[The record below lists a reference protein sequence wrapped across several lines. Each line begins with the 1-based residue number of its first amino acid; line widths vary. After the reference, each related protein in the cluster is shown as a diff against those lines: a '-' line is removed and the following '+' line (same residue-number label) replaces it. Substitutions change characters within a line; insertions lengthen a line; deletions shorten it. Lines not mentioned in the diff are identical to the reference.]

1 MFRLAFLNIFRHR
14 GRTATAVSAISFG
27 IIALLLAGGFMEW
40 IFWAMRESVIQ
51 SQLGHIQ
58 IARSG
63 YMKAGAADP
72 YEYLLTAQFDE
83 KLILDSAPEVEVM
96 TPRLHFNGLISHDDV
111 TLAFVGEGV
120 HPEKEVKLGKVFAIT
135 QGEQL
140 SSSDE
145 GGIIIGRGMAETLG
159 LQLGD
164 TVVLL
169 VNTASGGI
177 SAVEGIIRG
186 IFSTGVKGY
195 DDSVLR
201 LPIETARKLLRVS
214 GTHVWAVML
223 DQTEHTDRVL
233 QRWVDRF
240 PEIDSQLQFIPW
252 YEQTDFYNKTV
263 ALFSKQMDVVRF
275 IIALIIVL
283 SISNTLIM
291 SVMERTGEIGT
302 QMAIGIKRRKILQL
316 FVTEGLLLGIVGGI
330 AGLVLGV
337 ALAYII
343 SAIGIPMPPP
353 PGMDEGFTGEIILT
367 FPLAV
372 KTVALA
378 VFATLLASFY
388 PAWKASR
395 LEIVNALRH
404 NR

>member
-1 MFRLAFLNIFRHR
+1 MFHLAFLNIFRHR

-72 YEYLLTAQFDE
+72 YEYLLTDQFDE
-83 KLILDSAPEVEVM
+83 KLILGSAPEVEVM